1 MRVAWGLDAAKL
13 KAGGTDAAV
22 IQDLRQ
28 ALNGHTL
35 LTGGSGSGKTFQ
47 LRRMIA
53 QLSAT
58 ALEDNEPVPRF
69 HVLDIHGDIE
79 VTGASS
85 VLFSEQTK
93 YGLAPLRINP
103 DPHYGG
109 VRKRVQAFTATI
121 NRVMRSL
128 GPKQEAVLRNLL
140 IDIYE
145 KHGFKMDDS
154 SSWAVDPH
162 EAQMLTDGTGT
173 RFYVDVPIDEKD
185 EAKAVGARWDPQL
198 KAWYVSSGEY
208 AGAITRWGP
217 KWTARTHPSIGD
229 VLRLARNILT
239 QKFLGTGMKAVTAL
253 EAANKAA
260 SALQRRQIESLRKSG
275 GLAEV
280 EQAQGDLEKAKAK
293 AIETYS
299 AYVQAIAS
307 GGELDALIKYDSIDV
322 LKSVIDRLENL
333 ESIGIFKPE
342 EPPFDPSCPVW
353 RYNLKPLSMTE
364 RKLFVL
370 FRLEQIFLEAVQ
382 RGEQEHILD
391 VIILDEAH
399 AFADDDPDNPINTIA
414 KEARKFGVMLVAASQ
429 SPTHFPEDFI
439 ASVATKII
447 LGIDEMYWRGAV
459 TKMRVD
465 ESALKWIRQQRSMLV
480 QIKSRGQ
487 SKNDWRWV
495 VIDKE
500 R

>member
-1 MRVAWGLDAAKL
+1 MRVSWGLDAAKR
-13 KAGGTDAAV
+13 KSGITEEV
-22 IQDLRQ
+22 VQDLRL

-35 LTGGSGSGKTFQ
+35 ITGGSGSGKTYQ
-47 LRRMIA
+47 LRSLIN
-53 QLSAT
+53 QLTSSANQ
-58 ALEDNEPVPRF
+58 DNEPVPRF

-79 VTGASS
+79 VPGAST
-85 VLFSEQTK
+85 VLFSEQTQ

-109 VRKRVQAFTATI
+109 VRKRVQAFSATI

-140 IDIYE
+140 IDIYD

-154 SSWAVDPH
+154 STWAVDPH

-173 RFYVDVPIDEKD
+173 KFYVDVPIDEKD

-198 KAWYVSSGEY
+198 RAWYVPSGEY
-208 AGAITRWGP
+208 AGAITRWPP
-217 KWTARTHPSIGD
+217 KWTARTHPGISD
-229 VLRLARNILT
+229 VLRLARNILA

-253 EAANKAA
+253 EAANRAA
-260 SALQRRQIESLRKSG
+260 SALQRKQIESLRKVG
-275 GLAEV
+275 GLADA
-280 EQAQGDLEKAKAK
+280 EQAQGDLEKAKTK
-293 AIETYS
+293 AIE
-299 AYVQAIAS
+299 AYTEYVSSIAT
-307 GGELDALIKYDSIDV
+307 GGELEALIKYDSVDI

-333 ESIGIFKPE
+333 QAIGIFKPE
-342 EPPFDPSCPVW
+342 EPPFDPSCAVW

-382 RGEQEHILD
+382 RGEQQHILD

-399 AFADDDPDNPINTIA
+399 AFADDDPENPINTIA

-439 ASVATKII
+439 ASVATKVI

-459 TKMRVD
+459 TKMRVE
-465 ESALKWIRQQRSMLV
+465 ESALKWVKQQRSMLV

-487 SKNDWRWV
+487 SKNEWRWV
-495 VIDKE
+495 VID

>member
-1 MRVAWGLDAAKL
+1 MRVVWGLDAALL
-13 KAGGTDAAV
+13 KKQNRV
-22 IQDLRQ
+22 EIVQDTRI

-35 LTGGSGSGKTFQ
+35 ITGGSGSGKTHQ
-47 LRRMIA
+47 LRRMIS

-58 ALEDNEPVPRF
+58 AAADNEPIPRF
-69 HVLDIHGDIE
+69 HVLDIHGDID
-79 VTGASS
+79 VPGASS
-85 VLFSEQTK
+85 VLFSEQTQ

-109 VRKRVQAFTATI
+109 VRKRIQAFTGTV

-154 SSWAVDPH
+154 TTWAVDPH

-173 RFYVDVPIDEKD
+173 RFYIDVPIEEKE
-185 EAKAVGARWDPQL
+185 EAKAVGARWDGHL
-198 KAWYVSSGEY
+198 KSWYVASGEY
-208 AGAITRWGP
+208 AGAITRWNP
-217 KWTARTHPSIGD
+217 KWTARTHPGIND
-229 VLRLARNILT
+229 VLRLARNILA
-239 QKFLGTGMKAVTAL
+239 QKFLGTGLKAVTAL
-253 EAANKAA
+253 EVANRAA
-260 SALQRRQIESLRKSG
+260 SALQRRQVESLRRTG
-275 GLAEV
+275 GLAEA
-280 EQAQGDLEKAKAK
+280 EKGQEDLEKAKAK
-293 AIETYS
+293 AIE
-299 AYVQAIAS
+299 AYTEYVSAIAT
-307 GGELDALIKYDSIDV
+307 GGELEALLKYDSVDV

-382 RGEQEHILD
+382 RGEQENILD

-399 AFADDDPDNPINTIA
+399 AFADDDPENPINTIA

-439 ASVATKII
+439 ASVATKVI
-447 LGIDEMYWRGAV
+447 LGIDEMYWRGAT

-480 QIKSRGQ
+480 QIKSKGNT
-487 SKNDWRWV
+487 KNDWQWV
-495 VIDKE
+495 VLE
-500 R
+500 RTA